1 MKLSKLLSISV
12 LSISTLL
19 TGCKPANSED
29 TLGDGIRID
38 FITARLRVVIKS
50 PNEGTKYISLDNK
63 DDISASSIG
72 TTYLQVGV
80 QLYTEALL
88 DNQIYKYSNVD
99 VTDTTGKSSGS
110 IHIQLDG
117 YYKFTFT
124 YSILKLE
131 VKPVSQS

>member
-1 MKLSKLLSISV
+1 MKLSKLLSISL
-12 LSISTLL
+12 LSLSTLL
-19 TGCKPANSED
+19 TGCKPNNSED
-29 TLGDGIRID
+29 TPEDGTRID
-38 FITARLRVVIKS
+38 FITARLRVVVKS

-63 DDISASSIG
+63 DDISASSIS

-88 DNQIYKYSNVD
+88 DNHIYKYSNVD

-131 VKPVSQS
+131 VRPVSQS